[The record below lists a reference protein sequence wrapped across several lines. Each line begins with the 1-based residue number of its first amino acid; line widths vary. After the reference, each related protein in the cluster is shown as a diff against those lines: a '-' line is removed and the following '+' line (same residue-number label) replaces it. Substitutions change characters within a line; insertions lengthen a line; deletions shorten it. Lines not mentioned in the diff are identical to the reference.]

1 MNYTKDLEVMIV
13 DKRISRLLIRIIN
26 DLENTQDYICGY
38 SYCRTIRNIL
48 VGNPKAVI
56 ASNFTDKQY
65 YGIIDHLSLRE
76 TEIMLDYLVK
86 SNQVTC
92 TFTEHGKMYCTFDYY
107 RSKCKGR
114 GITCSV

>member
-1 MNYTKDLEVMIV
+1 M
-13 DKRISRLLIRIIN
+13 DKQVRKLLIGIIN

-65 YGIIDHLSLRE
+65 YGIAEHLSLKE
-76 TEIMLDYLVK
+76 TEGMLECLVK
-86 SNQVTC
+86 SNQVTYI
-92 TFTEHGKMYCTFDYY
+92 FTEHGKMYCTFDYY
-107 RSKCKGR
+107 KSRCQRKNM
-114 GITCSV
+114 TCSVFG